1 MDKLKEFLKTN
12 RKTISPVVSLIF
24 SFFVAYFIEFYKLLG
39 PNNYFGIPIVLVLL
53 LTGISIGLAMTTTI
67 HNQETN
73 PDATTVEIPIHVESK
88 AKSEFKE
95 MKGFFF
101 KITQILEGHCQIEPS
116 VYCPVCKVE
125 MTESKT
131 FFGKYKFECIICEK
145 TLTSKYSKR
154 QMMGVM
160 KTIIQNS

>member
-1 MDKLKEFLKTN
+1 
-12 RKTISPVVSLIF
+12 
-24 SFFVAYFIEFYKLLG
+24 
-39 PNNYFGIPIVLVLL
+39 
-53 LTGISIGLAMTTTI
+53 MTTTI

-160 KTIIQNS
+160 KTIIQNY